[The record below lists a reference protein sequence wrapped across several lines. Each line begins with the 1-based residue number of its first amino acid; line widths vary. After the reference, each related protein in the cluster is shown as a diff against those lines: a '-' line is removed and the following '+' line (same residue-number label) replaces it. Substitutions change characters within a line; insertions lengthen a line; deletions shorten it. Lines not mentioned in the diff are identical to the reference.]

1 MVVQHLLRLYFLK
14 RLFVA
19 LEISCPCAQANN
31 NYPAN
36 CLALHFLECV
46 ELLRKDLDIFQNVWN
61 YLRKVSNC
69 LECVELLRKGQILTT
84 WQHICPNHAKEC
96 LVLKSRLNS
105 TDT

>member
-1 MVVQHLLRLYFLK
+1 MVVQHLPRLYFLK

-46 ELLRKDLDIFQNVWN
+46 ELLRKDLDIF
-61 YLRKVSNC
+61 
-69 LECVELLRKGQILTT
+69 
-84 WQHICPNHAKEC
+84 
-96 LVLKSRLNS
+96 
-105 TDT
+105 